1 MGKLD
6 TYSELRRVI
15 RMSSVVSLNYIANGP
30 ADDVGFRVYAL
41 DEIGLR
47 HVDPVSCCRGEI
59 GCFNFAREGA
69 GELGP
74 NEGSYIPFSDITN
87 PKTATAVVKCRVRS

>member
-6 TYSELRRVI
+6 TYITLRRAI
-15 RMSSVVSLNYIANGP
+15 RMSGVVSLNYIVSGP

-41 DEIGLR
+41 DAIGLR
-47 HVDPVSCCRGEI
+47 HVGLSCCRGEI

-74 NEGSYIPFSDITN
+74 NEGGYIPFSDITN
-87 PKTATAVVKCRVRS
+87 PKTATAVVECRVRS